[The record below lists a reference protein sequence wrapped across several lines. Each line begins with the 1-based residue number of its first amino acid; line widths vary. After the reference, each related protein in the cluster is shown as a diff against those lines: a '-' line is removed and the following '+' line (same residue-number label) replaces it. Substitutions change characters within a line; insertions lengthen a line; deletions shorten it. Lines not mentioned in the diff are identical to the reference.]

1 MQGMIMHHAQAVVM
15 AQLVPSRTTRDDL
28 KTLAKRIDVS
38 QRDEIRMMQQWLKDR
53 HLEVPMAPL
62 DTMSIGMDHAKMHAQ
77 MMKDTG
83 MMRRMAMDSG
93 MKGMGG
99 MKGMDMMMDS
109 SGHMMLMPGMLS
121 DEQMRLLAAAKGA
134 AFDSLFLN
142 GMIRHH
148 QGALQMVAELREKP
162 GAMQDPA
169 TFEFASDVD
178 AVQRAEIRAMS
189 AMLRK

>member
-15 AQLVPSRTTRDDL
+15 SQLALSRTTRADL
-28 KTLAKRIDVS
+28 TTLAKRIDIS
-38 QRDEIRMMQQWLKDR
+38 QRDEIRMMTQWLKER
-53 HLEVPMAPL
+53 RLEVPMVHL
-62 DTMSIGMDHAKMHAQ
+62 DTMMDIG
-77 MMKDTG
+77 G
-83 MMRRMAMDSG
+83 
-93 MKGMGG
+93 
-99 MKGMDMMMDS
+99 
-109 SGHMMLMPGMLS
+109 MMLMPGMLT
-121 DEQMRLLAAAKGA
+121 DEQMRQLAATKGPK
-134 AFDSLFLN
+134 FDSLYLN
-142 GMIRHH
+142 GMIHHH